1 MSLTPFCSKIITDT
15 GISMGDEGKGR
26 LIPELIQELEESTG
40 TPDPVGIVM
49 KVNGGANSGHT
60 AGGLKL
66 NLLPAGIIAKRVP
79 YLTIGAGVV
88 ADPRK
93 FLWEAVPLEA
103 NGYEIFSRLRIDERC
118 MVSDLGHRL
127 LDLAWEYYRSEVL
140 CEEPRGSTGRGIT
153 PAYAD
158 EVGQWQIFY
167 FDYLRDKDY
176 FVKKMT
182 QRLSRAVKV
191 IENVCEVS
199 DDAWNGFFETLTNA
213 EQRANAGNVEAG
225 HFDLHEFDF
234 LRFKGEKPFTLN
246 LDEVIEVYWQAGQR
260 WKNNICDVR
269 ELTLGVLEQGKYVIG
284 EFGQS
289 FWLDKRHGTPPNVTA
304 SHTFTP
310 EIFQSAGIPVQPVHN
325 VGCGKA
331 YDTKVGTHVFLTQM
345 EDGSHPIVEKL
356 KKIEFGTSTGRQ
368 RMVGWFDAV
377 EKGCALRYGGYD
389 DLVINKLDALSFDP
403 EWEEQELLVC
413 TAYRDQEGNIV
424 TVVPR
429 DEEVRRNL
437 IPVYERVPAWT
448 EDISS
453 ARSYHDLPQAAKNYV
468 ALMVKS
474 IVAVAYPEGIEGKK
488 LFNLRYVG
496 VGPEPSQII
505 KDIPSV
511 KELLAS

>member
-1 MSLTPFCSKIITDT
+1 
-15 GISMGDEGKGR
+15 MGDEGKGR

-66 NLLPAGIIAKRVP
+66 NLLPAGIIAKNVP
-79 YLTIGAGVV
+79 YLTVGAGVV

-93 FLWEAVPLEA
+93 FLWEAIPLEA
-103 NGYEIFSRLRIDERC
+103 NGYNIFGRLRIDERC
-118 MVSDLGHRL
+118 MVSDLSHRL
-127 LDLAWEYYRSEVL
+127 LDLSWEYYRAEIL
-140 CEEPRGSTGRGIT
+140 REEPRGSTGRGIT

-167 FDYLRDKDY
+167 FDYLREKSY
-176 FVKKMT
+176 FTKKMT
-182 QRLSRAVKV
+182 QRLERALKV
-191 IENVCEVS
+191 IEHVCQVTPAVWDS
-199 DDAWNGFFETLTNA
+199 FFSTLSTA
-213 EQRANAGNVEAG
+213 ELRANQANVEAG
-225 HFDLHEFDF
+225 HFAEEEFDF
-234 LRFKGEKPFTLN
+234 LRFKGEQPFTLN
-246 LDEVIEVYWQAGQR
+246 IGAIIETYWEAGQR
-260 WKNNICDVR
+260 WRKNICDVR
-269 ELTLGVLEQGKYVIG
+269 ELTLSVLAQGKYLIG

-345 EDGSHPIVEKL
+345 TDESHPLTQKL

-377 EKGCALRYGGYD
+377 EKGCALRYGGFD

-403 EWEEQELLVC
+403 AWKEQELLVC
-413 TAYRDQEGNIV
+413 TGYKTRDGEVI

-429 DEEVRRNL
+429 DEEVRRQL
-437 IPVYERVPAWT
+437 TPVYEKLPAWT
-448 EDISS
+448 EDIST
-453 ARSYHDLPQAAKNYV
+453 ARSFFDLPPRAIDYV
-468 ALMVKS
+468 KVMVRA
-474 IVAVAYPEGIEGKK
+474 IVQVAYPEGTDGKK
-488 LFNLRYVG
+488 LFNLRYIG
-496 VGPEPSQII
+496 VGPDPSQII
-505 KDIPSV
+505 KDVPSLE
-511 KELLAS
+511 ELLK